1 MSSEEGTI
9 YERIGGE
16 DGIAKLVDG
25 FYDKVVADPELK
37 FYFEHVPMGR
47 LRTMQREFFAVATGG
62 PILYSG
68 RPLGEVHRKLDISR
82 REFQRFTEH
91 LIETLKEVG
100 ASEKDIYAV
109 IAHVN
114 IYADEIVN
122 DIEFGGG

>member
-1 MSSEEGTI
+1 MSSAEETI

-16 DGIAKLVDG
+16 ETIAKLVDK
-25 FYDKVVADPELK
+25 FYEKVIADPELK
-37 FYFEHVPMGR
+37 FYFEHVPMGK
-47 LRTMQREFFAVATGG
+47 LQKMQREFFSVATGG

-68 RPLGEVHRKLDISR
+68 RPLGEVHSKLDISR

-91 LIETLKEVG
+91 LIETLQEVG
-100 ASEKDIYAV
+100 ASEKDIYEV